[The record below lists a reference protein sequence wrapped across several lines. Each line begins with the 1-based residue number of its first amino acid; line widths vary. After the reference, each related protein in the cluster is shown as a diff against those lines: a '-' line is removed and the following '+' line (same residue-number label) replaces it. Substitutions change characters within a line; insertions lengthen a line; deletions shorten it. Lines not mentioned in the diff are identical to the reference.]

1 MKVVRF
7 SDLGENVREAMQGAR
22 WILLE
27 QDELQHAL
35 SALMF
40 AELDGALVAIDGR
53 GVNLNLEADV
63 QRRAVHLLVVDDVI
77 EAARIQKTAGIT
89 KVIAGHQGPIEDLL
103 W

>member
-7 SDLGENVREAMQGAR
+7 SDLGENVRDEMQGAR

-40 AELDGALVAIDGR
+40 AELDGVLVAVDHRTSSPDNG
-53 GVNLNLEADV
+53 LW
-63 QRRAVHLLVVDDVI
+63 RRAVHLLLVSEQEDA
-77 EAARIQKTAGIT
+77 EKIQQKSGIT
-89 KVIAGHQGPIEDLL
+89 KVISSDIATLED
-103 W
+103 